1 MRPNP
6 SSANFTFDEF
16 DTKNKEATEEASQDY
31 LRLPD
36 VEW

>member
-1 MRPNP
+1 MRPKP
-6 SSANFTFDEF
+6 SSANFFSDEF

-36 VEW
+36 VDW